1 MSATSSAFW
10 SATERIKDDLNEIS
24 ALGIDMYAQLESNDD
39 PGEVADN
46 LTRIAGKLDEARKIV
61 DLTIPK
67 MQDVAASLD
76 ALASVKS

>member
-10 SATERIKDDLNEIS
+10 SATERIRDDLTEIAS
-24 ALGIDMYAQLESNDD
+24 LGSDMYGCLESNDD

-46 LTRIAGKLDEARKIV
+46 LTRIAGKIDDARKLI
-61 DLTIPK
+61 DATIPK

-76 ALASVKS
+76 ALAAVKS